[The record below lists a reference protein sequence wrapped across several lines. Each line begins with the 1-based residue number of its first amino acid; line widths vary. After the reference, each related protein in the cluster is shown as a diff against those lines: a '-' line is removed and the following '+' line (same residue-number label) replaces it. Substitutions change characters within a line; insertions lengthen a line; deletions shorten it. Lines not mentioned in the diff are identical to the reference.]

1 MNHDN
6 PVPERH
12 EFDEILIRNAAR
24 KGRNAH
30 EGCKARLVRDF
41 FMVPRNTRPTDHAA
55 PAHAP

>member
-12 EFDEILIRNAAR
+12 EFDEFLIRNAAC

-30 EGCKARLVRDF
+30 EGCKARSVRDF
-41 FMVPRNTRPTDHAA
+41 FRVPRNTRPTDHAA
-55 PAHAP
+55 LVHTP